1 MHYYTRM
8 IPKLT
13 DTPEPLFNSLYPHLN
28 TASGVQ
34 PLTWLRIKSELK
46 VESEV
51 RYVLHLLNAHDGEA
65 RFVGDPGWYEFPAS
79 GGVQPCN
86 ARFWSYQFVQ
96 TYEIRKYLY
105 DMSEEEGSERDL
117 TWREIRWIMQVEGG
131 ETKVLK
137 WLDDTA
143 SGGHWYMKCGNYI
156 TLAELFHLG
165 IHLLSCYDLYRA
177 YRSLPIFIHK
187 RVVSQ
192 SHSAEAQM
200 TRNF

>member
-51 RYVLHLLNAHDGEA
+51 CYVLHLLNAHDGEA

-105 DMSEEEGSERDL
+105 DRSEEEGSERDL
-117 TWREIRWIMQVEGG
+117 TWEEIRWIMRVEGG

-137 WLDDTA
+137 WLADPA
-143 SGGHWYMKCGNYI
+143 SGGYCWYMKCGNYI

-192 SHSAEAQM
+192 SHSAEAQC
-200 TRNF
+200 